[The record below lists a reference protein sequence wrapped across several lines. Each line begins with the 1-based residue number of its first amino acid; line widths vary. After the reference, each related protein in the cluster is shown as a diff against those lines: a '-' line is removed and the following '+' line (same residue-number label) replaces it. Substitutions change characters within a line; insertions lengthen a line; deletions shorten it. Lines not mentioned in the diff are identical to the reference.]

1 MTKLMGMDMF
11 ATGNSYGERVPLAR
25 IAKRVLDL
33 LIAGTALV
41 MFSPLL
47 AFICIGIK
55 LEGRSQAVLVRQRAV
70 FTGGEFAIYKFATTA
85 SQRGF
90 RRVTRVGALLQN
102 TSMDELPQLL
112 NVLNGDMSLVG
123 PRPHAVAMK
132 AGGQLYH
139 DAVAEYAQRH
149 KVKPGITGW
158 AQVNGLRGE
167 IDSTEKAQQRVI
179 YDLKYIDEWSLWF
192 DIVILLAS
200 LPIVLKREN
209 AY

>member
-1 MTKLMGMDMF
+1 MTKLMGVHMF
-11 ATGNSYGERVPLAR
+11 ATGNSYGERAPLAR
-25 IAKRVLDL
+25 NYIIAKRVLDL

-70 FTGGEFAIYKFATTA
+70 STGGEFAIYKFATTA

-112 NVLNGDMSLVG
+112 NVLCGQMSMVG
-123 PRPHAVAMK
+123 PRPRVVDPKRNCHNPMHHAT
-132 AGGQLYH
+132 QH
-139 DAVAEYAQRH
+139 H
-149 KVKPGITGW
+149 IKPGIIGW
-158 AQVNGLRGE
+158 AQINRFRSETARVDRVNQSTDVEHWYINNWSIWLDLR
-167 IDSTEKAQQRVI
+167 
-179 YDLKYIDEWSLWF
+179 
-192 DIVILLAS
+192 ILLRAMVY
-200 LPIVLKREN
+200 P
-209 AY
+209 A

>member
-1 MTKLMGMDMF
+1 MTKLMGVHMF
-11 ATGNSYGERVPLAR
+11 ATGNSYGERAPLAR
-25 IAKRVLDL
+25 NYIIAKRVLDL

-102 TSMDELPQLL
+102 TGMDELPQLL
-112 NVLNGDMSLVG
+112 NVLCGQMSMVG
-123 PRPHAVAMK
+123 PRPRVVDPKRDCLIRCTTRRSITSSQELSVGHRLI
-132 AGGQLYH
+132 GSDPRQL
-139 DAVAEYAQRH
+139 
-149 KVKPGITGW
+149 GW
-158 AQVNGLRGE
+158 
-167 IDSTEKAQQRVI
+167 TE
-179 YDLKYIDEWSLWF
+179 
-192 DIVILLAS
+192 
-200 LPIVLKREN
+200 
-209 AY
+209 